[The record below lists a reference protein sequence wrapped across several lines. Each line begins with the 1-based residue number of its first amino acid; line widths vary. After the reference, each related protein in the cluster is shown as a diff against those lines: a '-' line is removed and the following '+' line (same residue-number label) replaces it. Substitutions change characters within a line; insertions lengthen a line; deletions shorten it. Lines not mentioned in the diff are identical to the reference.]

1 MSKNFEIKKTVVAD
15 IKDKISRAQS
25 IVLVD
30 YRGLTVEE
38 VTDLRNQFR
47 KAGVAYKVLKNTYIK
62 RAVDELNVTGLD
74 EHLNGPTAVAFG
86 VTDPAAPAK
95 ILKEFIADKKKMTV
109 KCGIVDKQVIDVKG
123 VEALAELPPKEVLIA
138 KLMGSLNSPISGFV
152 GVLSGVLR
160 SFVYAVEAVRKQ
172 KAGE

>member
-15 IKDKISRAQS
+15 IKDKMSRAQS

-47 KAGVAYKVLKNTYIK
+47 KAGVEYAVLKNTMLTLAARDLQI
-62 RAVDELNVTGLD
+62 EGLE
-74 EHLNGPTAVAFG
+74 EHLKGPTAVAFG
-86 VTDPAAPAK
+86 YEDAVAPAK
-95 ILKEFIADKKKMTV
+95 IITEFAKKNKKISV
-109 KCGIVDKQVIDVKG
+109 KCGLVDQK
-123 VEALAELPPKEVLIA
+123 AELPPKEVLIA